1 MACVN
6 VTDWGVQEESVSSA
20 QIEYEKHYKNKSIC
34 HFHHKKAGSRAGTSD
49 ISGYGKRL
57 LQKFKWC
64 RTCRFCWPW
73 MQLLLRN
80 IRFSNLLQCRLA
92 KAEVA
97 LQHCL
102 HRQRGEKQCTFDSLY
117 AKISSSD
124 DGVSSNLD
132 PGKKT
137 KHILPKNCP
146 FNSNETASLPRFDKH
161 IPASVAKWSIT
172 LIHRGKR
179 LTSELYKCS
188 PMFCVYTGFS

>member
-1 MACVN
+1 MKS
-6 VTDWGVQEESVSSA
+6 TIRTSPFIISITKRLGPEQEPVISA
-20 QIEYEKHYKNKSIC
+20 VM
-34 HFHHKKAGSRAGTSD
+34 G
-49 ISGYGKRL
+49 SGYCKNFNDAEPADFVGHECNFCYVTSGSQTCCNAGWPRQKWLCNIICTDSGK
-57 LQKFKWC
+57 
-64 RTCRFCWPW
+64 
-73 MQLLLRN
+73 
-80 IRFSNLLQCRLA
+80 
-92 KAEVA
+92 
-97 LQHCL
+97 
-102 HRQRGEKQCTFDSLY
+102 KQCTFDSLY

-161 IPASVAKWSIT
+161 IPLSVAKWSIT